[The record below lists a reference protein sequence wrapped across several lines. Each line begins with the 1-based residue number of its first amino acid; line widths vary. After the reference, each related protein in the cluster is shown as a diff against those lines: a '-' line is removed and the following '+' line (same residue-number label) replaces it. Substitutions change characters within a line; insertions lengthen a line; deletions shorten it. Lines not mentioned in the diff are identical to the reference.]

1 MDGKEEREKN
11 FEGAIGDVLPW
22 LREQG
27 RGVPLEEIREL
38 AEATRQRLE
47 QELERVCREGGV
59 FVGVQTNPRYDRL
72 MDKARQ
78 VNRQRDVDERVPG
91 VLPEREHPLPVRLR
105 TAISA
110 VSSGIARGDW
120 GSVAEGLDLLQA
132 AEWDLR
138 ERLLELQREDEAD
151 SVGFQAEGEGG
162 KGE

>member
-1 MDGKEEREKN
+1 M
-11 FEGAIGDVLPW
+11 
-22 LREQG
+22 
-27 RGVPLEEIREL
+27 
-38 AEATRQRLE
+38 
-47 QELERVCREGGV
+47 
-59 FVGVQTNPRYDRL
+59 QTNPRYDRL